1 MADGRDEGVEMVRA
15 LTRWQRLGLAVLF
28 VIGVFAVGAAV
39 FVWTGYYNIS
49 AKAEHWDLTTEIL
62 ETVRDQSIRS
72 RSDNIAVPDLN
83 DPDMIALGREHFLG
97 GCASCHGLP
106 GEARNPV
113 IAAMLPDPPDLTFA
127 AERYD
132 AGALF
137 WLIDN
142 GIKYTGMPSWPAS
155 DRSDEVWPLVAYL
168 VDLNHRRDE
177 ATPIPDRSPDGQPT
191 GAFGF
196 QILPQCSRCHGD
208 AENPPVSILV
218 PELAG
223 QPVQY
228 LERALREYRDG
239 TRPSGYMLPAA
250 YALTD
255 DEIAGLAAYY
265 AGLPPR
271 PSPAPSDTEAIAR
284 GGVIA
289 AQGVPED
296 DVPACTSCHG
306 NGNPQ
311 FPELAGQSAR
321 YLQSQ
326 LELWRNGGRAQTD
339 HGEIMSTVGQRM
351 SPEQIRDVSAF
362 FASLPPQA
370 AEAAQ

>member
-1 MADGRDEGVEMVRA
+1 MPDKRDEGVEMVRA

-28 VIGVFAVGAAV
+28 VVGVFAVGAGV

-49 AKAEHWDLTTEIL
+49 AKAQHWDITTEIL
-62 ETVRDQSIRS
+62 ETVRDQSIRA
-72 RSDNIAVPDLN
+72 RADTVDVPNLD

-97 GCASCHGLP
+97 GCSSCHGLP
-106 GEARNPV
+106 GEVLNPV
-113 IAAMLPDPPDLTFA
+113 ISAMLPNPPDLTYA
-127 AERYD
+127 PEHYD

-142 GIKYTGMPSWPAS
+142 GIKYTGMPAWPA
-155 DRSDEVWPLVAYL
+155 DNRSDEVWPLVAYL
-168 VDLNHRRDE
+168 IDLNRRQE
-177 ATPIPDRSPDGQPT
+177 ESAVIADRSPDGQPT
-191 GAFGF
+191 AEFGF
-196 QILPQCSRCHGD
+196 QVLTQCSRCHGD
-208 AENPPVSILV
+208 AETPPVSALV

-239 TRPSGYMLPAA
+239 IRPSGYMLPAA
-250 YALTD
+250 YGLTD
-255 DEIAGLAAYY
+255 DDITELAEYY

-271 PSPAPSDTEAIAR
+271 ASQSSPDPDSIAR
-284 GGVIA
+284 GGQIA
-289 AQGVPED
+289 AQGVPAD
-296 DVPACTSCHG
+296 DVPACLSCHG

-321 YLQSQ
+321 YLESQ
-326 LELWRNGGRAQTD
+326 LELWRGGGRAQTGY
-339 HGEIMSTVGQRM
+339 GEIMSIVGQRM

-362 FASLPPQA
+362 FASLTPPE
-370 AEAAQ
+370 AEASQ